1 MAISI
6 APLTTTVMSA
16 VPEKY
21 VGVASGANNAISRV
35 ASLLAVAILGLVL
48 SSVFN
53 RSLDR
58 EVGTLPV
65 EVRTQIDAQRR
76 KLAAIAVDDGDGR
89 RAVDESFVAGYRAV
103 VWTAALLA
111 VASALSAA
119 ALIGRERE
127 GSRSKGTP

>member
-1 MAISI
+1 
-6 APLTTTVMSA
+6 
-16 VPEKY
+16 
-21 VGVASGANNAISRV
+21 
-35 ASLLAVAILGLVL
+35 VAILGLVL